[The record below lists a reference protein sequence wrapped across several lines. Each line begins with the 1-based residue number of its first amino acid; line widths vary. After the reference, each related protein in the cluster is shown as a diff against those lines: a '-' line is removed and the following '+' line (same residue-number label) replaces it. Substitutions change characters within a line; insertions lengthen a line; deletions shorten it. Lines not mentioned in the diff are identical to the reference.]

1 MKHILFLFGVLALGT
16 AAHAQAKTEYV
27 ASFLTGEQLHDKCK
41 DSEQEKGDTGVI
53 TKVAFCNGY
62 VQAHFE
68 ALSYEGVV
76 SPGGSLS
83 GNQLVA
89 VVNKFLSAHPDQW
102 SLPAGGL
109 VRFALVG
116 AFPAPKKN

>member
-1 MKHILFLFGVLALGT
+1 ML
-16 AAHAQAKTEYV
+16 
-27 ASFLTGEQLHDKCK
+27 
-41 DSEQEKGDTGVI
+41 

-76 SPGGSLS
+76 SPGGGLS

-109 VRFALVG
+109 VRFVLVG
-116 AFPAPKKN
+116 CFPCTEEKLDGRRGPLTMIRKTPFIRR